1 MGDHGEIAV
10 ELHQGGQG
18 AFLKIY
24 FVLLHPIL
32 SKKIFIYMATCQIL
46 HGDTLFFFFLWLIFF
61 FLNHKGLGLV
71 PGVDEALYNTSGK
84 YSTRLYAEIAS
95 QWIHEHDQQQPMFL
109 YLPFQGAHSANNKY
123 VQAPADLI
131 RRFDKTISNKTCGQ
145 WETPLTTRKTAGTTG
160 EEKKGDNINCD
171 KSAMRKTI
179 AATVVAVDEAV
190 GTVVNA
196 LKEVGMYN
204 NTLIVFSTGKC
215 SRKNTILYLFI
226 YTIVNLT
233 SMYMKLSLFMDSS
246 SYLVY
251 TLQQTMVVQQMEPII
266 T

>member
-1 MGDHGEIAV
+1 
-10 ELHQGGQG
+10 
-18 AFLKIY
+18 
-24 FVLLHPIL
+24 
-32 SKKIFIYMATCQIL
+32 
-46 HGDTLFFFFLWLIFF
+46 
-61 FLNHKGLGLV
+61 
-71 PGVDEALYNTSGK
+71 
-84 YSTRLYAEIAS
+84 
-95 QWIHEHDQQQPMFL
+95 MFL

-215 SRKNTILYLFI
+215 SRKNIILYLFI
-226 YTIVNLT
+226 YILVNLT

-246 SYLVY
+246 SWYIHFNR
-251 TLQQTMVVQQMEPII
+251 QWWSNRWNQ
-266 T
+266 